1 MDIIAAAEC
10 VGIQSCH
17 FSNKDM
23 MPRINKSIEYIELKV
38 KHIRYMIYIY
48 IYLFIYTYIVMVYD
62 MFIFYIP
69 RIMPPK
75 QRTRTAREAKLVR
88 GSLDTILP
96 IFGKNTAI
104 W

>member
-1 MDIIAAAEC
+1 
-10 VGIQSCH
+10 
-17 FSNKDM
+17 
-23 MPRINKSIEYIELKV
+23 
-38 KHIRYMIYIY
+38 
-48 IYLFIYTYIVMVYD
+48 MVYD